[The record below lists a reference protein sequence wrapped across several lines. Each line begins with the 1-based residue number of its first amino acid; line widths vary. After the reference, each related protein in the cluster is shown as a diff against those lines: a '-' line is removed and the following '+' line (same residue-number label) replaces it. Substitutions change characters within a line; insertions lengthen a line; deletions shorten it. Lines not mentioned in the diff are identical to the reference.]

1 MEPSPVVLTLRSP
14 ECLSAVRA
22 DLRHQLAQW
31 GRPDLSED
39 CLLVVSELVS
49 NAFGHGR
56 TPVRLSLALE
66 DDQVLRIQVTDT
78 GSGFDAELVKAR
90 WRHPSFRLGTRGRG
104 PLLVDALC
112 PEWGERHDRTGHI
125 VWCDLSRAIT

>member
-1 MEPSPVVLTLRSP
+1 MVLTLTSLEWLSP
-14 ECLSAVRA
+14 VRA
-22 DLRHQLAQW
+22 DLRDQLAQW
-31 GRPDLSED
+31 GRADLSED

-56 TPVRLSLALE
+56 APVRLSLALE
-66 DDQVLRIQVTDT
+66 DRGTGQVLRIQVTDT
-78 GSGFDAELVKAR
+78 GSGFDPELVKAR

-104 PLLVDALC
+104 LLLVDALC

-125 VWCDLSRAIT
+125 VWCDLSRAVT